1 MEYSKDILK
10 KEQEYLLQTYKR
22 IPIKI
27 SHGKGVYLFTED
39 GKKYLDFFSGLGV
52 NALGYGNE
60 KVIRAIEEQIK
71 KYIHLS
77 NYYVNS
83 PQVELTEKLVRLS
96 GLSKVFFTNSGT
108 EAIEASLKLI
118 RKIAGPDKKIIS
130 FSNAFHGRTYG
141 SLSLSGRE
149 KYKKFFVPL
158 LPNILQI
165 EFNNIEQLEN
175 NVDSE
180 TAAIYLE
187 FIQGE
192 GGVRLASKQFISKIE
207 ALKKKYN
214 FMIIADEVQSGIGR
228 TGKPFAY
235 NHYKITPDM
244 IVVAKAIGGGL
255 PLGALITNQKYSN
268 VFEFGDHGSTFGG
281 NPVACAA
288 GLAVMNE
295 VFENGL
301 VNEVANLGDYFLTQL
316 KMIQDEYPHK
326 ITDIRGLGFMLGIEL
341 TKSCSNMV
349 DDFREIE
356 ILVNC
361 TNDNVLRVL
370 PPLISTQ
377 ENIEHFIDQFKSILS
392 NPTSLSPSQ
401 KNK

>member
-1 MEYSKDILK
+1 VENSEDIIM
-10 KEQEYLLQTYKR
+10 KEKEFLLQTYKR
-22 IPIKI
+22 IPITI
-27 SHGKGVYLFTED
+27 THGKGVYLFTED
-39 GKKYLDFFSGLGV
+39 GKKYLDFFSGLAV

-77 NYYVNS
+77 NYYTNS
-83 PQVELTEKLVRLS
+83 PQVELAEKLVKYS
-96 GLSKVFFTNSGT
+96 GLSKVFFSNSGT

-118 RKIAGPDKKIIS
+118 RKYSGPEKKILT

-141 SLSLSGRE
+141 SLSLGGKE
-149 KYKKFFVPL
+149 KYKKYFAPL
-158 LPNILQI
+158 LSNIVQL
-165 EFNNIEQLEN
+165 EFNNVDQLEKN
-175 NVDSE
+175 IDSD

-192 GGVRLASKQFISKIE
+192 GGVRVASEQFITKIE
-207 ALKKKYN
+207 SLKKKYD
-214 FMIIADEVQSGIGR
+214 FILVADEVQSGIGR
-228 TGKPFAY
+228 TGKTFAY
-235 NHYKITPDM
+235 NHYGIKPDLV
-244 IVVAKAIGGGL
+244 ILAKAIGGGL
-255 PLGALITNQKYSN
+255 PLGAMITNQKYSS

-301 VNEVANLGDYFLTQL
+301 VNEVSKLGDYFSAQL
-316 KMIQDEYPHK
+316 KMIRDEYPDK
-326 ITDIRGLGFMLGIEL
+326 ITDIRGLGFMLGAEM
-341 TKSCSNMV
+341 TKPCSSII
-349 DDFREIE
+349 DEFRNKG

-361 TNDNVLRVL
+361 TNENVLRIL

-377 ENIEHFIDQFKSILS
+377 ENIDHFIDQFKSILS
-392 NPTSLSPSQ
+392 NTTS
-401 KNK
+401 